1 MRKKTLYFYIL
12 NTALIMLTIW
22 SCNRI
27 DLNNASP
34 VSQAEQSE
42 QRLSGIWSGRI
53 DGNLPYFNNNPLV
66 TLDLMQSDD
75 LLAGIIRTSD
85 GSFKNDTLADGI
97 VTDSIVFFRAE
108 QSDFYTGSIMEF
120 SGRVHADT
128 ISGLWHGKQSESGS
142 WYAVRVP

>member
-1 MRKKTLYFYIL
+1 M
-12 NTALIMLTIW
+12 
-22 SCNRI
+22 SCDKLDI
-27 DLNNASP
+27 TDDTSLK
-34 VSQAEQSE
+34 QAENKDNS
-42 QRLSGIWSGRI
+42 LSGLWSGRI